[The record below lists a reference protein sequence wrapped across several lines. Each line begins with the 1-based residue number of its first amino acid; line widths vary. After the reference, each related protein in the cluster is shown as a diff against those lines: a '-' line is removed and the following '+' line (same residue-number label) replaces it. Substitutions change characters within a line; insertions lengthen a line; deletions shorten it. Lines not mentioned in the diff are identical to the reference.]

1 MCEDF
6 ELKHILYD
14 FDKSNIRPDA
24 ELELVKIIKYMNEF
38 PKVKVV
44 LLSHTDSRGDQP
56 YNLSLSMRRNKS
68 TTEYLVNKG
77 GISEKRITVESF
89 GERKLINECSNGE
102 TCYEFLHQEN
112 RRTEFV
118 FINEFNN

>member
-1 MCEDF
+1 
-6 ELKHILYD
+6 
-14 FDKSNIRPDA
+14 
-24 ELELVKIIKYMNEF
+24 
-38 PKVKVV
+38 
-44 LLSHTDSRGDQP
+44 
-56 YNLSLSMRRNKS
+56 MRRNKS

-77 GISEKRITVESF
+77 GISEKRITVESY